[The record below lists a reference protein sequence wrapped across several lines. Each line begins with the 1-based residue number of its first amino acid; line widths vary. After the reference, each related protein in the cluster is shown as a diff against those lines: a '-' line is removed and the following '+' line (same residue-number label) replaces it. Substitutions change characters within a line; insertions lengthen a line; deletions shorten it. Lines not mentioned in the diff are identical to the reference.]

1 MAKKP
6 RRHADTEPRRER
18 APSAQPATPLAP
30 AKRKVETLNLIEVR
44 PGLFLNL
51 EHVVSVRV
59 LPQEEGD
66 VYAIL
71 QLSSGDKQTLT
82 RGEFMTITGEEPRLP
97 MRLPHKPLTKYIE
110 PIREP
115 ENSPDR

>member
-6 RRHADTEPRRER
+6 SRNPDADPRRER
-18 APSAQPATPLAP
+18 APFARPAQALPPP
-30 AKRKVETLNLIEVR
+30 KRKVETMNLIEVK

-51 EHVVSVRV
+51 EQVVSVRV

-71 QLSSGDKQTLT
+71 QLSNGVKQNLT
-82 RGEFMTITGEEPRLP
+82 RGEFIAITGEQPRPPLRLP
-97 MRLPHKPLTKYIE
+97 QKPE
-110 PIREP
+110 VE
-115 ENSPDR
+115 